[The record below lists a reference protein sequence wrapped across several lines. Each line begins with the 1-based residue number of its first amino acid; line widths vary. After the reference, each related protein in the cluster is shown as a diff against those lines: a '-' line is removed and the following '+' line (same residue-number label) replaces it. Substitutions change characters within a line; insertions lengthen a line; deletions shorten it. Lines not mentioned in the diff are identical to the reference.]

1 MEGFLKM
8 VESSIR
14 NCALFRSIDEE
25 SVATLLNCLGA
36 RRSLYKKTEFIFH
49 VDDVASSVG
58 VVVKGSVNV
67 IQEDYWGNRTIL
79 AHGSPGEIFG
89 EAYSC
94 AEEQRLPV
102 SVVAAENSEIMLLDY
117 RKIVSTCS
125 SACIFHTHLISNM
138 LRIVANNSI
147 TLTKKLEYV
156 SKRTLREKLLAF
168 LSAESKQ
175 SNSPTV
181 SIPFDRQQLAE
192 FLCVDRS
199 ALSRE
204 LSNMRR
210 DGLIDY
216 RKNQFTI
223 LKV

>member
-1 MEGFLKM
+1 ME
-8 VESSIR
+8 
-14 NCALFRSIDEE
+14 ALLD
-25 SVATLLNCLGA
+25 CLSA
-36 RRSLYKKTEFIFH
+36 RRCFYKKAEFIFH
-49 VDDVASSVG
+49 VDDAASSVG
-58 VVVKGSVNV
+58 VIASGSVNV

-79 AHGSPGEIFG
+79 AHGAPGEIFG

-102 SVVAAENSEIMLLDY
+102 SVVAAEDSEIVLLDY
-117 RKIVSTCS
+117 RKIVTTCS

-147 TLTKKLEYV
+147 TLTRKLEYV
-156 SKRTLREKLLAF
+156 SKRTLREKILAF
-168 LSAESKQ
+168 LSAESTRGNC
-175 SNSPTV
+175 STV
-181 SIPFDRQQLAE
+181 FVPFDRQELAE

-204 LSNMRR
+204 LGNMKR

-216 RKNQFTI
+216 RKNRFTI
-223 LKV
+223 LQGKH